1 MYTKRNGIYNEY
13 MEASER
19 AYERCDHLHSSGSIR
34 GSMFCRLRLEFG
46 TNGR

>member
-19 AYERCDHLHSSGSIR
+19 VYERCDHLNSSGSIR
-34 GSMFCRLRLEFG
+34 GEHVL
-46 TNGR
+46 